1 MDWYAKLRIPMKESM
16 KKTGRCYFVYVNTKR
31 AQGVWQANYAFV
43 KKRAH
48 QNLQGRGHRSVLGG
62 S

>member
-1 MDWYAKLRIPMKESM
+1 MDWYAKKRVSMKDSM
-16 KKTGRCYFVYVNTKR
+16 KKTGRCYFVYVNSKG

-48 QNLQGRGHRSVLGG
+48 QNLQGCGYRSALVG